1 MRFMNSVDLL
11 GGARVYIDGNGLN
24 ITCTPYEPYNA
35 PGIKVLNKL
44 LVNNKNNGFKEFIEY
59 KTPVG
64 VEHNAPDEIIVQGDT
79 TVFISGKGASQSKI
93 VLHKSE
99 SDDFN
104 LEYAFLYAYFLKTT
118 GMSKTAASK
127 LLNSIRNMGEE

>member
-1 MRFMNSVDLL
+1 MNGVKILDGSC
-11 GGARVYIDGNGLN
+11 VYIGDNDFS
-24 ITCTPYEPYNA
+24 IRCTPYEPHTPRKIMA
-35 PGIKVLNKL
+35 VNKL
-44 LVNNKNNGFKEFIEY
+44 LVNNKNNGFKEVIEY
-59 KTPVG
+59 KTPKG
-64 VEHNAPDEIIVQGDT
+64 VRHNAPDEIIVQGDA

-99 SDDFN
+99 EDEFN